1 MRNILEMKQ
10 QHKCQ
15 HFFSLYPGHFYGYS
29 RQRERQI
36 PLSLHICY
44 LITCTTLFPPVFEN
58 LYFSLQNSLLRN
70 QGPSVQSFFQRSFL
84 GDRALALTS
93 KTNKQTRTTKQ
104 HLDSWWEPHSI
115 HTQTWQF
122 SGEQLT
128 TGTGK
133 LDTYQVFRKYHI
145 LTSSRKMWW
154 NIGNVFWS
162 LNVISVTKYTRDCDW
177 TTSKTYEVLVHA
189 VCRRKAA
196 LVTLIF

>member
-44 LITCTTLFPPVFEN
+44 LITCTTLCLPVFQN

-93 KTNKQTRTTKQ
+93 KANKQTNKNNQTTPGQ
-104 HLDSWWEPHSI
+104 LMRASLYS
-115 HTQTWQF
+115 HTDMT
-122 SGEQLT
+122 
-128 TGTGK
+128 
-133 LDTYQVFRKYHI
+133 VFRRAANHWHWQAGH
-145 LTSSRKMWW
+145 LP
-154 NIGNVFWS
+154 
-162 LNVISVTKYTRDCDW
+162 SV
-177 TTSKTYEVLVHA
+177 
-189 VCRRKAA
+189 
-196 LVTLIF
+196 